1 MKKVNK
7 KIDLSTNL
15 IMGILNLSP
24 TSFYDGKRYNTIKEV
39 LCQVEK
45 MISEGAHIID
55 VGAQSSNPGSKEIL
69 VGSEIERLIP
79 AISAIKEKFPDT
91 MVSIDTYRSETA
103 KICVENGADIIN
115 DISGGELDKKMFD
128 TISELRVPYILM
140 HMQGTPKN
148 MQKNPKYKNI
158 IEEIISY
165 FKERISILESLGVND
180 IILDPGIGFGKTTE
194 HNYEIIKNLYRFKEI
209 GYPILI
215 GVSRKS
221 MIYKPL
227 NITPD
232 ESLNG
237 TTIIN
242 TIAIEQDVNIL
253 RVHDVKEAAQCIK
266 IVNFVKNI

>member
-1 MKKVNK
+1 M
-7 KIDLSTNL
+7 
-15 IMGILNLSP
+15 M
-24 TSFYDGKRYNTIKEV
+24 
-39 LCQVEK
+39 
-45 MISEGAHIID
+45 
-55 VGAQSSNPGSKEIL
+55 
-69 VGSEIERLIP
+69 
-79 AISAIKEKFPDT
+79 
-91 MVSIDTYRSETA
+91 
-103 KICVENGADIIN
+103 
-115 DISGGELDKKMFD
+115 
-128 TISELRVPYILM
+128 
-140 HMQGTPKN
+140 
-148 MQKNPKYKNI
+148 
-158 IEEIISY
+158 EIISY